1 VSVIF
6 GRSRA
11 AAAPGPGR
19 VQRSTGWDA
28 QVIAAQLQQYQQQL
42 VTTYGTNKAEAISAD
57 FYGHVTGGMYRSGVL
72 FSVLDRRLKIFS
84 GARFQWQRLATSG
97 GPSDLYGDPTL
108 TILEKPW
115 KGGNTIDLL
124 GRIITHADHA
134 GNSYTVNRRG
144 EAFNLRPD
152 WVEIILSPR
161 MLPVGAPTDEEPNG
175 KTVQVGYEKVGYFY
189 YEGGKAKGLDPA
201 VFLADEVAHFAP
213 IPDPLAEYRGMS
225 WITPILRELAGDK
238 LATEHGIAFLER
250 GATPNLVVTLP
261 RETTTRQ
268 YNLFKSAYKESHEG
282 AENAYRTLLLT
293 SGADVTPVGVNMKDL
308 DMAKLRALS
317 ETRIAM
323 AGGIHPVVLF
333 SSEGMQGSS
342 LNAGNYKAAKGATA
356 DETFRPLWANVCA
369 SLEMI
374 CPPAPGVRLWY
385 DERSVPFLREDMQE
399 QAEIKS
405 AEATTINQLVL
416 AGYTPDSAVAAV
428 MQSNWKLLQHSGL
441 FSVQLQPAGATPPAP
456 TGGAGA

>member
-1 VSVIF
+1 MSVIF
-6 GRSRA
+6 GRARA
-11 AAAPGPGR
+11 TPPAGGGQL
-19 VQRSTGWDA
+19 QRSTGWDA
-28 QVIAAQLQQYQQQL
+28 QVLQAQLMQYQQQL
-42 VTTYGTNKAEAISAD
+42 VTTYGTNKAETIGAN
-57 FYGHVTGGMYRSGVL
+57 YVGHVTGGMYQSGVL

-97 GPSDLYGDPTL
+97 GPSDLYGDPSL
-108 TILEKPW
+108 SILERPW
-115 KGGNTIDLL
+115 PGGNTVDLL
-124 GRIITHADHA
+124 GRCITHADHA
-134 GNSYTVNRRG
+134 GNSYTVRRNDQ
-144 EAFNLRPD
+144 AFNLRPD
-152 WVEIILSPR
+152 WVDIVLSPR
-161 MLPVGAPTDEEPNG
+161 MLPVGAQG
-175 KTVQVGYEKVGYFY
+175 QMVQVGSEKVGYFY
-189 YEGGKAKGLDPA
+189 YEGGKARGNDPA
-201 VFLADEVAHFAP
+201 VFMPEEVAHFAP

-268 YNLFKSAYKESHEG
+268 YNLFKAAYKESHEG

-308 DMAKLRALS
+308 DMAKLRGLS

-356 DETFRPLWANVCA
+356 DETFRPLWANICA

-374 CPPAPGVRLWY
+374 APPPPGVRLWY

-399 QAEIKS
+399 QAQIEA
-405 AEATTINQLVL
+405 AEATTITQLVRE
-416 AGYTPDSAVAAV
+416 GYNADSVIAAV
-428 MQSNWKLLQHSGL
+428 TQKNWKLLVHSGL
-441 FSVQLQPAGATPPAP
+441 YSVQLQPAGSTPPAP
-456 TGGAGA
+456 TGGAGT